1 MSTSIQADLPRDCQ
15 QGFGGRSGLFSAK
28 VTVTHVNR
36 DVLSDNAE
44 SINRR
49 SFARRLVAT
58 TAIVLTPTLPS
69 HAEKVTTPSAANI
82 GPKPEGLSQADWD
95 EVQAKYTNLLRVYGA
110 RLSAEEK
117 HSLVNIFT
125 TNQHMLVSIRSFSV
139 NNGDPSACTLRVK
152 TA

>member
-1 MSTSIQADLPRDCQ
+1 MSTSLQAELPRDCQ
-15 QGFGGRSGLFSAK
+15 QAFGGRSGLFSAK

-44 SINRR
+44 PINRR
-49 SFARRLVAT
+49 SFARRFVAT
-58 TAIVLTPTLPS
+58 TAIVLIPTPSP
-69 HAEKVTTPSAANI
+69 AEKVTTPSAANI
-82 GPKPEGLSQADWD
+82 GPKPEGLSEADWD

-117 HSLVNIFT
+117 HSLVNILT

-139 NNGDPSACTLRVK
+139 SNGDPSACTLRVK

>member
-49 SFARRLVAT
+49 SFARSLVAT
-58 TAIVLTPTLPS
+58 TAIVLIPS
-69 HAEKVTTPSAANI
+69 SPAEKVTPLAASI
-82 GPKPEGLSQADWD
+82 GPKPEGLSEADWD

-117 HSLVNIFT
+117 HSLVNILT

-139 NNGDPSACTLRVK
+139 SNGDPSACTLRVK

>member
-1 MSTSIQADLPRDCQ
+1 M
-15 QGFGGRSGLFSAK
+15 
-28 VTVTHVNR
+28 NR
-36 DVLSDNAE
+36 DVLSDNAV

-69 HAEKVTTPSAANI
+69 PAEKVTTLSAANV

-110 RLSAEEK
+110 RLSSDEK
-117 HSLVNIFT
+117 HSLVNILT
-125 TNQHMLVSIRSFSV
+125 TNQHMLVSIKSFSV
-139 NNGDPSACTLRVK
+139 TNGDPSACTLRVM